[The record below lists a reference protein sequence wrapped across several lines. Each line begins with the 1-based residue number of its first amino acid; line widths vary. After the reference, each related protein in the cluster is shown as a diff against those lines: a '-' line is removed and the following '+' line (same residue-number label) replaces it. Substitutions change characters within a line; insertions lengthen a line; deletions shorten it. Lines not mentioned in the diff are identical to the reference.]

1 MCDTQQRT
9 RRNVTNNGI
18 NQPFVADRIQRLVET
33 QLAARCL
40 ILNLNSCMFES
51 ILAYPLDTHTH

>member
-1 MCDTQQRT
+1 
-9 RRNVTNNGI
+9 VTNNGI